1 MGTRS
6 SQKSE
11 SWFKPTPKMTSR
23 TPRGI
28 VPRVERRH
36 SGSGLECPALLASSK
51 PETGV
56 ISTPGS
62 SAGTMS
68 TALRVVPLILFLTE
82 SRYLLVSIE
91 SQCRVAL
98 NPLM

>member
-1 MGTRS
+1 MRD
-6 SQKSE
+6 
-11 SWFKPTPKMTSR
+11 
-23 TPRGI
+23 
-28 VPRVERRH
+28 ERRVAEI
-36 SGSGLECPALLASSK
+36 GEGVVVVGPALS
-51 PETGV
+51 P
-56 ISTPGS
+56 
-62 SAGTMS
+62 TMS